1 MKKTFFIV
9 SIIMLFFWAEFS
21 IAQGECL
28 GGGCPANAVGYNY
41 PTGTFTT
48 TSDVWTTVATDIGE
62 GHWAIYQVEIGNTYE
77 WSLCPADGGSYPRDS
92 ELTLYNHSD
101 LSILCYSNDVC
112 DINAKITWT
121 ATFTGLVRVQTNER
135 YFFFGTQFT
144 CESFVFLPT
153 ATTLVWRCVDCST
166 DCDSQLNYPGPYC
179 VDNSA
184 TQLPIIT
191 GSTSGTFSSSPA
203 GLNLNTSTGAIL
215 PSASTP
221 GIYTITYAIPA
232 AGSCPAIN
240 LTETVV
246 ITALPPTPTL
256 SPDPACA
263 GSNINFI
270 ANNGNLYEFLVNEV
284 SQAPFSSN
292 NSFNSA
298 PLNNGDEVCV
308 RSYPPIPFIMD
319 GEINETAWGAALAT
333 SAGGPTG
340 SGFGGNNR
348 IDALYLKNIRGTLYG
363 ALAGNENDGND
374 QMNNNWIL
382 IFIDSKP
389 GGFNSLLSWVNRSNA
404 PGFTQGVFNLA
415 LNNDVIF
422 DPGFEPDYILT
433 MNQAA
438 STAYFDLY
446 DMQANL
452 NNYLGSNVDNPT
464 QFGFTGNLAT
474 GDTTKGFE
482 FSFPLSFIGS
492 PITNFKTFA
501 MMVNDPN
508 AGEQTF
514 ISNQFLTRA
523 NEGENNYGNGYIDFG
538 NAAPNPI
545 DYYLSADC
553 YSETCITVS
562 PVIPPVTGFSY
573 LSPVCENDPNILPV
587 FDDNF
592 VMGGNYNITPASGL
606 VIDPTT
612 REINLSTST
621 PGTYT
626 ISYTVPAT
634 GCNPEGTSTFEIII
648 NPLPTTTNIYHD

>member
-1 MKKTFFIV
+1 
-9 SIIMLFFWAEFS
+9 MLFFGAEFS
-21 IAQGECL
+21 FAQGECL
-28 GGGCPANAVGYNY
+28 GGGCPANTNAGMYHR
-41 PTGTFTT
+41 PTGLQST
-48 TSDVWTTVATDIGE
+48 TSDVFVLVANNLRE
-62 GHWAIYQVEIGNTYE
+62 GDYAQYEVTLGNTYE
-77 WSLCPADGGSYPRDS
+77 WSLCEDDGGNVVFYDAS
-92 ELTLYNHSD
+92 LTLYDDASLTPICFSD
-101 LSILCYSNDVC
+101 NYCNSNRP
-112 DINAKITWT
+112 KICWT
-121 ATFTGLVRVQTNER
+121 ATFSGIVRVQVNDR
-135 YFFFGTQFT
+135 NLGL
-144 CESFVFLPT
+144 CNSW
-153 ATTLVWRCVDCST
+153 TLFSLQNTVLTWRCVDCIDGITITEVSYSGPF
-166 DCDSQLNYPGPYC
+166 CD
-179 VDNSA
+179 DNNLA
-184 TQLPIIT
+184 QFPFIT
-191 GSTSGTFSSSPA
+191 GTTNGSFSSNPA
-203 GLNLNTSTGAIL
+203 GLNINASTGAIN
-215 PSASTP
+215 PSLSSP
-221 GIYTITYAIPA
+221 GIYTITYTYASGCSDVYA
-232 AGSCPAIN
+232 Y
-240 LTETVV
+240 ETVV

-263 GSNINFI
+263 DENITFNAGNGS
-270 ANNGNLYEFLVNEV
+270 LYEFLVNDV
-284 SQAPFSSN
+284 SQGPFSSN